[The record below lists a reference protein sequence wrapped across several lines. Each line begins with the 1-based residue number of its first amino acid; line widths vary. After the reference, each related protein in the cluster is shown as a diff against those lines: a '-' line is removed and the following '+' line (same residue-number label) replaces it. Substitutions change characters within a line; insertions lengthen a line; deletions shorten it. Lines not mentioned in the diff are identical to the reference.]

1 MRGRKLNTAGK
12 VVAGILLA
20 LILFIIAGTAYVVI
34 SKVKDQQ
41 VGKDKEETKKEV
53 VKEETM
59 TTESVAQN
67 SATKPEGKNDT
78 IRITIDEWIGW
89 KSLLDAN
96 GGLTTKPDSINAKNG
111 IKV

>member
-41 VGKDKEETKKEV
+41 VGKIKMRPKK
-53 VKEETM
+53 
-59 TTESVAQN
+59 
-67 SATKPEGKNDT
+67 
-78 IRITIDEWIGW
+78 
-89 KSLLDAN
+89 KS
-96 GGLTTKPDSINAKNG
+96 
-111 IKV
+111 